1 MRGGSMHRR
10 QFLATLAVGG
20 VGLLAQGSHG
30 HDRPPNIVYILADDM
45 GYGDVSHLNESSQL
59 HTPNLDR
66 LARSGMTFTDAHAG
80 SAVCTPTRY
89 GVLTGRYCWRSR
101 LAHGVLYGY
110 DAPLIPSSRPTVA
123 SMLGDAGYHSACFG
137 KWHLG
142 LEWTAADGQVFEPGG
157 DPWEVDYSQGVGG
170 GPVELGF
177 DEFFGISASLDMPPY
192 VYIEGDQVTEL
203 PTTEKTWLRT
213 GPAAESFEAIDVLPD
228 ITDRAVNYIGQRAAD
243 PSTPFFLYMPL
254 NAPHTPILPTQEFQ
268 GASGTNAYGDF
279 VLQVDHTVGRVMEA
293 LEEHGLTDDTL
304 IIFTADNGCSPQANF
319 EELAKLGHHPSYI
332 YRGHKADIYEGGHRV
347 PFLASWP
354 GVIEPGSACH
364 ETICLT
370 DLMRTA
376 ADMAGLE
383 LPADAGEDSE
393 SLLGAFRGQQD
404 GPIHEAVIHHSIDG
418 SFSIRQGR
426 WKLELCPGSG
436 GWSPPRPGSEAEKDL
451 PPIQLYDVD
460 SDPGETTN
468 VQADHPD
475 VVEHLR
481 GVLSRIID
489 RGRSTP
495 GPEQMNDREVRV

>member
-1 MRGGSMHRR
+1 
-10 QFLATLAVGG
+10 
-20 VGLLAQGSHG
+20 LAQGSHG
-30 HDRPPNIVYILADDM
+30 QDRPPNIVYILADDM
-45 GYGDVSHLNESSQL
+45 GYGDVSHLNENSQL

-101 LAHGVLYGY
+101 LARGVLYGY
-110 DAPLIPSSRPTVA
+110 DAPLIPPSRPTVA
-123 SMLGDAGYHSACFG
+123 SMLAEAGYHSACFG

-142 LEWTAADGQVFEPGG
+142 LEWTAKDGGAFEPSG

-192 VYIEGDQVTEL
+192 VYIEGDQVTKL

-243 PSTPFFLYMPL
+243 PSTPFLLYMPL
-254 NAPHTPILPTQEFQ
+254 NAPHTPILPTQEFE
-268 GASGTNAYGDF
+268 GSSGTNAYGDF
-279 VLQVDHTVGRVMEA
+279 VLQVDHTVGRVMDA
-293 LEEHGLTDDTL
+293 LEQHGLTGDTL

-354 GVIEPGSACH
+354 GVIEPGSECH

-376 ADMAGLE
+376 ADMTGLE

-451 PPIQLYDVD
+451 PPIQLYDLD

-468 VQADHPD
+468 VRADHPD

-481 GVLSRIID
+481 GVLSRIIA

-495 GPEQMNDREVRV
+495 GPDQANDREVRV